1 MISQAANPKSEATDG
16 ATQKR
21 QNIAISNTRSVCF
34 GVDPG
39 SVNCGWGAVW
49 SDGHKFELVE
59 YGVIHLAKQ
68 EKEIA
73 PRLKI
78 IFERLSAKI
87 EDIRPDSFSVESV
100 FFSKNVQ
107 SLVKLSH
114 ARAAAILSASAN
126 NVPVFEYSPNSI
138 KKAVTG
144 KGKASKEQVQ
154 FMVKNMLNIKETPDY
169 FDATDGL
176 AAAICHL
183 IKAGTDAP
191 KAQNWA
197 QFVKDNPEKII

>member
-1 MISQAANPKSEATDG
+1 MTNLGKNKDG
-16 ATQKR
+16 KIT
-21 QNIAISNTRSVCF
+21 F

-49 SDGHKFELVE
+49 SDGNKFELVE

-87 EDIRPDSFSVESV
+87 KDVHPDSFSIESV
-100 FFSKNVQ
+100 FFAKNVQ

-114 ARAAAILSASAN
+114 ARAAAILSASN
-126 NVPVFEYSPNSI
+126 NDVPVFEYSPNSI

-154 FMVKNMLNIKETPDY
+154 FMVKTILNIKETPDY

-183 IKAGTDAP
+183 IKSGSDMP

-197 QFVKDNPEKII
+197 QFIKDNPEKVI